1 MKVKFCDI
9 CQHKVTI
16 LFHSRKANRQSCCP
30 KCYRPEQSIT
40 RKEKV
45 SENGLNKAREV
56 KKYVIPKVGEKQAKI
71 NALYSVLR
79 KQYLKDHPNCQV
91 KLRVCSGKATEI
103 HHTHFG
109 SDKRTHF
116 LDSSTFKSICRH
128 CHRFIHDEMS
138 SKEQRERG
146 LKIN

>member
-1 MKVKFCDI
+1 MKVKSCSNPNCDY
-9 CQHKVTI
+9 VGT
-16 LFHSRKANRQSCCP
+16 LFKSSPPLCKNCAMKYNYQN
-30 KCYRPEQSIT
+30 
-40 RKEKV
+40 KEKV

-56 KKYVIPKVGEKQAKI
+56 KKYVIPKVSDKQAKI